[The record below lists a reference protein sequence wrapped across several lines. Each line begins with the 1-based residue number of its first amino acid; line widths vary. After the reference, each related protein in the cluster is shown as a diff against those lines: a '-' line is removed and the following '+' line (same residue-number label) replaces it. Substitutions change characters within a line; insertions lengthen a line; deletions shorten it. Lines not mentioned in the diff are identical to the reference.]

1 MGVHVNVFMRWR
13 CMDVSVTMLR
23 LKLILRKSPIEYSM
37 RVFLTHTSEEL
48 SVLLF
53 DTIEFLSRMV

>member
-1 MGVHVNVFMRWR
+1 MRWR